1 MLKCM
6 IMMFA
11 TRKHPLSALPPTRLA
26 RTFLWPFVI
35 VVGGATAM
43 LMLAAVS
50 VGLDPIVFAG
60 DFLADAAVAV
70 SPIAMRLLAI
80 WAIYTTLY
88 ILLARDFRYYAPR
101 ANTIAD
107 PALGALVSS
116 LLRLGA
122 KVALVMRLQQWQ
134 QVQYCLDRAIPSSAW
149 SPGTHPQIE

>member
-1 MLKCM
+1 M
-6 IMMFA
+6 ISTA
-11 TRKHPLSALPPTRLA
+11 RKHPLSALTPARLA

-50 VGLDPIVFAG
+50 VGLDPVAFAG

-70 SPIAMRLLAI
+70 SPMAMRLLMI

-88 ILLARDFRYYAPR
+88 LLLAWDVRYYAPR
-101 ANTIAD
+101 ANAIAD
-107 PALGALVSS
+107 PPVGAFVGF
-116 LLRLGA
+116 LLHLEA
-122 KVALVMRLQQWQ
+122 KVALVMRLQPCR
-134 QVQYCLDRAIPSSAW
+134 QVQHRLDRAIPSPAW